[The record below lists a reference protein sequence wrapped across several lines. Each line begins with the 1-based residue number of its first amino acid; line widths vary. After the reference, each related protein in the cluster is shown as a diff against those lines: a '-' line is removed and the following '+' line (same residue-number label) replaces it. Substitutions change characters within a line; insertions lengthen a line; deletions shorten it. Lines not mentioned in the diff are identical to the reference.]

1 MVRIRYQ
8 GLANRLSE
16 DSSARAR
23 RPSDSW
29 LNDTKARYFT
39 SGRRALLSIVAMP
52 PVLNIQVEHGG
63 RAHKKGLE
71 PLRAEAI
78 SLENPSYFL
87 FGSFSIPRR
96 HGVIG
101 IAHAAAHIHEAAAP
115 AVVKCTSATRMIR
128 EAGARGNKAAD
139 DYVFLQTAQIVL
151 EAPDRR
157 FGEDAGGFLERRCRN
172 EGFRGQGRLGNT
184 QQHGLPGRLI
194 FALGPLLRDDI
205 QE

>member
-52 PVLNIQVEHGG
+52 PN
-63 RAHKKGLE
+63 KKGLE

-78 SLENPSYFL
+78 SLKNASYL
-87 FGSFSIPRR
+87 FIQQLQYPPPARCHRNRPCRR
-96 HGVIG
+96 SH
-101 IAHAAAHIHEAAAP
+101 P
-115 AVVKCTSATRMIR
+115 
-128 EAGARGNKAAD
+128 
-139 DYVFLQTAQIVL
+139 
-151 EAPDRR
+151 
-157 FGEDAGGFLERRCRN
+157 
-172 EGFRGQGRLGNT
+172 
-184 QQHGLPGRLI
+184 
-194 FALGPLLRDDI
+194 
-205 QE
+205 